1 MTEAGTHFMIF
12 DIAKDNVAVAVDDIQ
27 PGTRF
32 RLDEKSISTVS
43 FIPKGQRFAIRDIP
57 VGNPVNQYGSAFGL
71 SRGIRTGE
79 MVGVENILDIE
90 NSLEDVP
97 SEFTCPETEFSPA
110 YLNRTFQGYRRQ
122 GRLGTR
128 NYYLIVPTSQCA
140 SAVAVQ
146 IAERCR
152 RECNADERF
161 PNVDGIIPI
170 PNTEGCGCAA
180 NVQIERFLRVL
191 GNFITHPNA
200 GRVLVIDLGCEQTDR
215 RAVRSSLVGAR
226 GEMPSHVDWLTIQ
239 EEGGTRKTIEK
250 SVEIVAGH
258 LPELNAARRSPCAIE
273 HLVVGT
279 ECGASDSFSGITANP
294 AIGNAVDR
302 LVSGKGSA
310 ILSEVPE
317 MIGAEH
323 ALMRRMRDAEVMSK
337 FRAMMGWY
345 KEMAGKL
352 QVNMSDN
359 LVPANKAGGLINA
372 SIKSLGAIAKGGNS
386 RIEDVLDYG
395 QAIERRGLNLMQGP
409 GNDLESVTGLTS
421 SGATVICFSTG
432 KGTVTGSAIV
442 PCIKI
447 SSTSGLYDRMSG
459 DIDFNA
465 GVLIDRTGNHSIEE
479 VGGRL
484 FELIIEVA
492 SGKKTK
498 AELNEQRQFQIW
510 TAGKLAL

>member
-1 MTEAGTHFMIF
+1 M
-12 DIAKDNVAVAVDDIQ
+12 
-27 PGTRF
+27 
-32 RLDEKSISTVS
+32 
-43 FIPKGQRFAIRDIP
+43 
-57 VGNPVNQYGSAFGL
+57 
-71 SRGIRTGE
+71 
-79 MVGVENILDIE
+79 
-90 NSLEDVP
+90 
-97 SEFTCPETEFSPA
+97 
-110 YLNRTFQGYRRQ
+110 
-122 GRLGTR
+122 
-128 NYYLIVPTSQCA
+128 
-140 SAVAVQ
+140 
-146 IAERCR
+146 
-152 RECNADERF
+152 
-161 PNVDGIIPI
+161 
-170 PNTEGCGCAA
+170 
-180 NVQIERFLRVL
+180 
-191 GNFITHPNA
+191 
-200 GRVLVIDLGCEQTDR
+200 
-215 RAVRSSLVGAR
+215 
-226 GEMPSHVDWLTIQ
+226 
-239 EEGGTRKTIEK
+239 
-250 SVEIVAGH
+250 AGH

>member
-215 RAVRSSLVGAR
+215 RAVRSSLWAPAAKCRPMSTGS
-226 GEMPSHVDWLTIQ
+226 PY
-239 EEGGTRKTIEK
+239 RKK
-250 SVEIVAGH
+250 
-258 LPELNAARRSPCAIE
+258 AARAKPSK
-273 HLVVGT
+273 
-279 ECGASDSFSGITANP
+279 NP
-294 AIGNAVDR
+294 
-302 LVSGKGSA
+302 
-310 ILSEVPE
+310 
-317 MIGAEH
+317 
-323 ALMRRMRDAEVMSK
+323 SK
-337 FRAMMGWY
+337 
-345 KEMAGKL
+345 
-352 QVNMSDN
+352 
-359 LVPANKAGGLINA
+359 
-372 SIKSLGAIAKGGNS
+372 
-386 RIEDVLDYG
+386 
-395 QAIERRGLNLMQGP
+395 
-409 GNDLESVTGLTS
+409 
-421 SGATVICFSTG
+421 
-432 KGTVTGSAIV
+432 
-442 PCIKI
+442 
-447 SSTSGLYDRMSG
+447 
-459 DIDFNA
+459 
-465 GVLIDRTGNHSIEE
+465 
-479 VGGRL
+479 
-484 FELIIEVA
+484 
-492 SGKKTK
+492 
-498 AELNEQRQFQIW
+498 
-510 TAGKLAL
+510 